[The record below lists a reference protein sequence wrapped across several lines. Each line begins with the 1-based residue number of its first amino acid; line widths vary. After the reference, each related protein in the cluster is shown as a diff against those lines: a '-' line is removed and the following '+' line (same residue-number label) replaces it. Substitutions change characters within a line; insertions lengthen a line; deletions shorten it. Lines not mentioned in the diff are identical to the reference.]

1 MVYTWTKNNSIFMM
15 GFCIERK
22 AVKASRYLL
31 NNLRIKSKII

>member
-1 MVYTWTKNNSIFMM
+1 MVYTWTKNNLIFM

-31 NNLRIKSKII
+31 NNLRIKSKVI